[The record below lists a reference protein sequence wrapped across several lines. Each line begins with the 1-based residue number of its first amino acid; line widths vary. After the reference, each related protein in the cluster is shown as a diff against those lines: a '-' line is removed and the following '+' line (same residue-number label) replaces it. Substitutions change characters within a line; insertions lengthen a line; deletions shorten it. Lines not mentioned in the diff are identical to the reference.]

1 MKTRFFWS
9 LAPLGLV
16 LLLAAGCTPSRV
28 KWDKAAMLEVKKAAV
43 VVYTVPIS
51 IQYRDDPKESK
62 KSMLQMAAAVAN
74 TNNGGHAATLAAD
87 SFAQALN
94 AQKLSFSV
102 LSMQQETSNP
112 SFNSLLQ
119 KTTADI
125 AAAKAK
131 MASQEAKQESGMS
144 KALGF
149 LGSLSKATGSNPYHE
164 GAGPDGFPEF
174 GLAPE
179 WTHAPSALMGAPG
192 EKEYIKAA
200 IAALGVDAAIVVND
214 MGMSFGCT
222 SCVGGTGSGTTGSAF
237 LVTFVDKDG
246 EEILQMRQWFAIG
259 GAQAAMVGYVVN
271 PLQHDSLFK
280 GHGEKMARVFAD
292 YYREEG
298 GK

>member
-1 MKTRFFWS
+1 MGI
-9 LAPLGLV
+9 LGLV
-16 LLLAAGCTPSRV
+16 LFMAAGCTPSRV

-43 VVYTVPIS
+43 VLYTVPIS
-51 IQYRDDPKESK
+51 VQYRDDPKETK

-74 TNNGGHAATLAAD
+74 TNNGGHAATLAAQT
-87 SFAQALN
+87 FAQSLN
-94 AQKLSFSV
+94 EQNLSFKV
-102 LSMQQETSNP
+102 MTPQEEMN
-112 SFNSLLQ
+112 NSAFVALTK
-119 KTTADI
+119 KTVATNAEE
-125 AAAKAK
+125 KSK
-131 MASQEAKQESGMS
+131 MEAERTKSQGGMA

-149 LGSLSKATGSNPYHE
+149 LATVGKSTGSNPYHE
-164 GAGPDGFPEF
+164 GVGPDGFPEF

-179 WTHAPSALMGAPG
+179 WSHAPSALMGAPG
-192 EKEYIKAA
+192 EKEYVKAA

-237 LVTFVDKDG
+237 LVTVVDKDG
-246 EEILQMRQWFAIG
+246 EEILQMRQWFSIG
-259 GAQAAMVGYVVN
+259 GAQAAMVTYVVN